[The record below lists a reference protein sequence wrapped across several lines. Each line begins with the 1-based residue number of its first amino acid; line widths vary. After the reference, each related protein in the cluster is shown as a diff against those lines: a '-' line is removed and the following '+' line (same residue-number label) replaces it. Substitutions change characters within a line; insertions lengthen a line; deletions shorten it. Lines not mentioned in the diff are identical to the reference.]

1 MVKRPNKLG
10 KIKMLKER
18 IITALILSLLIVSSL
33 FLFTP
38 VWFLIIFSIFILTGI
53 WEWIDLCGVNN
64 KVKYLLYFFNL
75 IFISI
80 ILSEYLTLVHSGQI
94 NETLSNQTSYVLHDN
109 LNILYFLFVL
119 WFISLIF
126 WFLVAPIQII
136 FYQIRKKNL
145 LPKSPLFNSLVG
157 IFLLWGFWSI
167 TAVMIS
173 GGLVGS
179 VAYKYIIILP
189 LLIVWGADIA
199 AYFVGKKIGKRLLAS
214 NISPGKTW
222 EGVMGGLIAGTSI
235 TLFLVYLLREIQHS
249 LIINN
254 PFFNLLNLITFKEL
268 LLLAFVTIIFSILG
282 DLYIS
287 IMKRE
292 AGKKDSGKLFPGHG
306 GVLDRIDSLMSA
318 FVVYIFFLII
328 FYSNLTN

>member
-1 MVKRPNKLG
+1 
-10 KIKMLKER
+10 MLKER
-18 IITALILSLLIVSSL
+18 IITALILSLLIVLSL

-80 ILSEYLTLVHSGQI
+80 VLSEYLTLVYSGQI

-254 PFFNLLNLITFKEL
+254 PFFNLLNIITFKEL

>member
-1 MVKRPNKLG
+1 
-10 KIKMLKER
+10 MLKER

-80 ILSEYLTLVHSGQI
+80 ILSEYLTLVYSGQI

-254 PFFNLLNLITFKEL
+254 PFFNLLNIITFKEL

>member
-1 MVKRPNKLG
+1 
-10 KIKMLKER
+10 MLKER
-18 IITALILSLLIVSSL
+18 IITALILSLLIVLSL

-80 ILSEYLTLVHSGQI
+80 ILSEYLTLVYSGQI

-254 PFFNLLNLITFKEL
+254 PFFNLLNIITFKEL

-282 DLYIS
+282 DLYVS

>member
-1 MVKRPNKLG
+1 
-10 KIKMLKER
+10 MLKER

-80 ILSEYLTLVHSGQI
+80 VLSEYLTLVYSGQI
-94 NETLSNQTSYVLHDN
+94 NETLSNQTSYILHDN
-109 LNILYFLFVL
+109 LNILHFLFVL

-254 PFFNLLNLITFKEL
+254 PFFNLLNIITFKEL

>member
-1 MVKRPNKLG
+1 
-10 KIKMLKER
+10 MLKER
-18 IITALILSLLIVSSL
+18 IITALILSLLIVLSL

-80 ILSEYLTLVHSGQI
+80 VLSEYLTLVYSGQI
-94 NETLSNQTSYVLHDN
+94 NETLSNQTSYILHDN
-109 LNILYFLFVL
+109 LNILHFLFVL

-254 PFFNLLNLITFKEL
+254 PFFNLLNIITFKEL

>member
-1 MVKRPNKLG
+1 
-10 KIKMLKER
+10 MLKER
-18 IITALILSLLIVSSL
+18 IITALILSLLIISSL

-80 ILSEYLTLVHSGQI
+80 ILSEYLTLVYSGQI

-126 WFLVAPIQII
+126 WFLVVPIQII

-254 PFFNLLNLITFKEL
+254 PFFNLLNIITFKEL

>member
-1 MVKRPNKLG
+1 MQKGKEGLVKRPNKLG

-80 ILSEYLTLVHSGQI
+80 VLSEYLTLVYSGQI

-136 FYQIRKKNL
+136 FY
-145 LPKSPLFNSLVG
+145 
-157 IFLLWGFWSI
+157 
-167 TAVMIS
+167 
-173 GGLVGS
+173 
-179 VAYKYIIILP
+179 
-189 LLIVWGADIA
+189 
-199 AYFVGKKIGKRLLAS
+199 
-214 NISPGKTW
+214 
-222 EGVMGGLIAGTSI
+222 
-235 TLFLVYLLREIQHS
+235 
-249 LIINN
+249 
-254 PFFNLLNLITFKEL
+254 
-268 LLLAFVTIIFSILG
+268 
-282 DLYIS
+282 
-287 IMKRE
+287 
-292 AGKKDSGKLFPGHG
+292 
-306 GVLDRIDSLMSA
+306 
-318 FVVYIFFLII
+318 
-328 FYSNLTN
+328 

>member
-1 MVKRPNKLG
+1 
-10 KIKMLKER
+10 MLKER
-18 IITALILSLLIVSSL
+18 IITALILSLLIISSL

-80 ILSEYLTLVHSGQI
+80 ILSEYLTLVYSGQI

-222 EGVMGGLIAGTSI
+222 EGVMGGLIVGTSI

-254 PFFNLLNLITFKEL
+254 PFFNLLNIITFKEL

-282 DLYIS
+282 DLYVS

>member
-1 MVKRPNKLG
+1 
-10 KIKMLKER
+10 MLKER
-18 IITALILSLLIVSSL
+18 IITALILSLLIVLSL

-80 ILSEYLTLVHSGQI
+80 ILSEYLTLVYSGQI

-282 DLYIS
+282 DLYVS

-328 FYSNLTN
+328 FYCNLTN

>member
-1 MVKRPNKLG
+1 
-10 KIKMLKER
+10 MLKER
-18 IITALILSLLIVSSL
+18 IITALILSLLIVLSL

-80 ILSEYLTLVHSGQI
+80 ILSEYLTLVYSGQI

-222 EGVMGGLIAGTSI
+222 EGVMGGLIVGTSI

-254 PFFNLLNLITFKEL
+254 PFFNLLNIITFKEL

>member
-1 MVKRPNKLG
+1 
-10 KIKMLKER
+10 MLKER
-18 IITALILSLLIVSSL
+18 IITALILSLLIVLSL

-80 ILSEYLTLVHSGQI
+80 VLSEYLTLVYSGQI

-282 DLYIS
+282 DLYVS

>member
-1 MVKRPNKLG
+1 
-10 KIKMLKER
+10 MLKER
-18 IITALILSLLIVSSL
+18 IITALILSLLIVLSL

-80 ILSEYLTLVHSGQI
+80 VLSEYLTLVYSGQI

-179 VAYKYIIILP
+179 VA
-189 LLIVWGADIA
+189 
-199 AYFVGKKIGKRLLAS
+199 
-214 NISPGKTW
+214 
-222 EGVMGGLIAGTSI
+222 
-235 TLFLVYLLREIQHS
+235 
-249 LIINN
+249 
-254 PFFNLLNLITFKEL
+254 
-268 LLLAFVTIIFSILG
+268 
-282 DLYIS
+282 
-287 IMKRE
+287 
-292 AGKKDSGKLFPGHG
+292 
-306 GVLDRIDSLMSA
+306 
-318 FVVYIFFLII
+318 
-328 FYSNLTN
+328 

>member
-1 MVKRPNKLG
+1 
-10 KIKMLKER
+10 MLKER
-18 IITALILSLLIVSSL
+18 IITALILSLLIVLSL

-80 ILSEYLTLVHSGQI
+80 VLSEYLTLVYSGQI

>member
-1 MVKRPNKLG
+1 
-10 KIKMLKER
+10 MLKER
-18 IITALILSLLIVSSL
+18 IITALILSLLIISSL

-80 ILSEYLTLVHSGQI
+80 VLSEYLTLVYSGQI

-254 PFFNLLNLITFKEL
+254 PFFNLLNIITFKEL

>member
-1 MVKRPNKLG
+1 
-10 KIKMLKER
+10 MLKER
-18 IITALILSLLIVSSL
+18 IITALILSLLIVLSL

-80 ILSEYLTLVHSGQI
+80 VFSEYLTLVYSGQI

-254 PFFNLLNLITFKEL
+254 PFFNLLNIITFKEL

-282 DLYIS
+282 DLYVS

>member
-1 MVKRPNKLG
+1 
-10 KIKMLKER
+10 MLKER
-18 IITALILSLLIVSSL
+18 IITALILSLLIVLSL

-80 ILSEYLTLVHSGQI
+80 ILSEYLTLVYSGQI

-254 PFFNLLNLITFKEL
+254 PFFNLLNIITFKEL

>member
-1 MVKRPNKLG
+1 
-10 KIKMLKER
+10 MLKER
-18 IITALILSLLIVSSL
+18 IITALILSLLIISSL

-80 ILSEYLTLVHSGQI
+80 VLSEYLTLVYSGQI

-254 PFFNLLNLITFKEL
+254 PFFNLLNIITFKEL

-282 DLYIS
+282 DLYVS

>member
-1 MVKRPNKLG
+1 
-10 KIKMLKER
+10 
-18 IITALILSLLIVSSL
+18 
-33 FLFTP
+33 
-38 VWFLIIFSIFILTGI
+38 
-53 WEWIDLCGVNN
+53 
-64 KVKYLLYFFNL
+64 
-75 IFISI
+75 
-80 ILSEYLTLVHSGQI
+80 
-94 NETLSNQTSYVLHDN
+94 
-109 LNILYFLFVL
+109 
-119 WFISLIF
+119 
-126 WFLVAPIQII
+126 
-136 FYQIRKKNL
+136 
-145 LPKSPLFNSLVG
+145 
-157 IFLLWGFWSI
+157 
-167 TAVMIS
+167 MIS

-254 PFFNLLNLITFKEL
+254 PFFNLLNIITFKEL